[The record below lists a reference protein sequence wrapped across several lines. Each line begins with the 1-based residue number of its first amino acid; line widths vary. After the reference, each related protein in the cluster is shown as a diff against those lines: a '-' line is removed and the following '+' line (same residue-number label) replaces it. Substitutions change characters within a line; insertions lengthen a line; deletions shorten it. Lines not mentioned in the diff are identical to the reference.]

1 MQKCL
6 SLRAGA
12 LKSDEHTNTWLEF
25 TPEAIPAAPLCRRED
40 NPIKRHDKS
49 EGQRAQ
55 YVGKAFEDA
64 CTSRH
69 ARTTNECAIKDTR
82 DYDVSFFPPPFHV
95 VRIPFCSV
103 AIGVPIT
110 FPPDI
115 ASSYVATA
123 VDCGLSSG
131 EQMCA
136 RKTRNY
142 ANLS

>member
-1 MQKCL
+1 MMWNCNQAHRDL
-6 SLRAGA
+6 LIG
-12 LKSDEHTNTWLEF
+12 T
-25 TPEAIPAAPLCRRED
+25 
-40 NPIKRHDKS
+40 
-49 EGQRAQ
+49 G
-55 YVGKAFEDA
+55 YV
-64 CTSRH
+64 TLI
-69 ARTTNECAIKDTR
+69 N
-82 DYDVSFFPPPFHV
+82 SFFSPPFHV

-123 VDCGLSSG
+123 VDCRLSSG